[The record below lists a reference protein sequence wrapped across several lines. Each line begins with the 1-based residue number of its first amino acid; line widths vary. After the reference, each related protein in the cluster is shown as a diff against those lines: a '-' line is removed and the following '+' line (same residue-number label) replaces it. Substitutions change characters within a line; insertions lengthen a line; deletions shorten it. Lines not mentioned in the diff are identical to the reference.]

1 MIGIN
6 FSIMNIKNILLVALL
21 AMLPCICN
29 AEVIGAWIKADAI
42 ANGDQVVFVCETY
55 KREFQEISSSSYGA
69 SQTYSD
75 APVGAC
81 PLTVEKDGDAIYF
94 RSNSGKYLEWGGE
107 STKLK
112 WVANSEKKP
121 WNVSFVDGN
130 AEVKSTSDNRY
141 LLYASGSSTFRLYT
155 TKNYETSIAIYVL
168 RTGKVKRN
176 LAFPQ
181 DEYTVD
187 LAETFTVP
195 ELSGVKDGVTY
206 SSSNEAVATVDATT
220 GAVTLIG
227 AGNTTITATAAETEE
242 YYAATASYNLVVTD
256 NASVQTNTLNFT
268 SSTEIASWGVEVPT
282 QGSNIAI
289 PTLFFNEIKLVP
301 VHGST
306 ATSIY
311 KDIKNN
317 YSLRIYRG
325 GRILFSVPN
334 SYEVTEVAM
343 TGEDLNKGEISL
355 KSLTRSSST
364 AIEWKGATQSFAY
377 SHNAESG
384 TSCSIKTIT
393 IKYAPCSARPQ
404 TKQVTIGNAGYA
416 TFASAHAW
424 VLPAGVTAATAKV
437 VGEQVVLTETYA
449 SGSVLPANTG
459 VLLCGEAGVYEF
471 LQPAGGEGGSAP
483 TENALCPALTN
494 QTIEAPAGCQLFI
507 LANDATNGI
516 GFYYQGST
524 GDGSTVAK
532 IGEKA
537 YLVAPVAYGVKGYQ
551 LQWGDATAIHAVEQ
565 AHMVHGIYT
574 LQGTAVQTNDVKQLP
589 KGIYIVNGKKQ
600 VIR

>member
-42 ANGDQVVFVCETY
+42 ADGDQVIFVCETY
-55 KREFQEISSSSYGA
+55 KREFQGISSSFGA
-69 SQTYSD
+69 SKSYSD

-94 RSNSGKYLEWGGE
+94 RSNSGNYLEWGGD
-107 STKLK
+107 SSKLM
-112 WVANSEKKP
+112 WVANSKKKP
-121 WNVSFVDGN
+121 WNVSFVDGI

-141 LLYASGSSTFRLYT
+141 LLYVSGSSTFRLYT

-168 RTGKVKRN
+168 RTGKAKRN

-187 LAETFTVP
+187 FAETFAAP

-227 AGNTTITATAAETEE
+227 AGNTTITATAAETEIH
-242 YYAATASYNLVVTD
+242 YAGTASYNLVVTD
-256 NASVQTNTLNFT
+256 NANVNTVTLNF
-268 SSTEIASWGVEVPT
+268 SSWYQVSSWGIT
-282 QGSNIAI
+282 QPPKSNNSAI
-289 PTLFFNEIKLVP
+289 STLFFEEVKLTP
-301 VHGST
+301 VHGNNT
-306 ATSIY
+306 ETSIY
-311 KDIKNN
+311 RDKDDN
-317 YSLRIYRG
+317 YSLRIYKG
-325 GRILFSVPN
+325 GNITFCVPD
-334 SYEVTEVAM
+334 SYEITEVAING
-343 TGEDLNKGEISL
+343 TNLNNGSISL
-355 KSLTRSSST
+355 SSL
-364 AIEWKGATQSFAY
+364 ATNTTSLIAWTGKVQSFTYA
-377 SHNAESG
+377 SVEG
-384 TSCSIKTIT
+384 TCIIKTIT

-459 VLLCGEAGVYEF
+459 VLLCGEADVYEF
-471 LQPAGGEGGSAP
+471 LQPAEGEVGSAP

>member
-1 MIGIN
+1 VN
-6 FSIMNIKNILLVALL
+6 
-21 AMLPCICN
+21 
-29 AEVIGAWIKADAI
+29 
-42 ANGDQVVFVCETY
+42 
-55 KREFQEISSSSYGA
+55 
-69 SQTYSD
+69 
-75 APVGAC
+75 
-81 PLTVEKDGDAIYF
+81 
-94 RSNSGKYLEWGGE
+94 
-107 STKLK
+107 
-112 WVANSEKKP
+112 
-121 WNVSFVDGN
+121 
-130 AEVKSTSDNRY
+130 
-141 LLYASGSSTFRLYT
+141 
-155 TKNYETSIAIYVL
+155 
-168 RTGKVKRN
+168 
-176 LAFPQ
+176 
-181 DEYTVD
+181 
-187 LAETFTVP
+187 
-195 ELSGVKDGVTY
+195 
-206 SSSNEAVATVDATT
+206 ATT

-256 NASVQTNTLNFT
+256 NASVNTVTLNF
-268 SSTEIASWGVEVPT
+268 SSWNQVSSWGIT
-282 QGSNIAI
+282 QPPKSNNSAI
-289 PTLFFNEIKLVP
+289 STLFFEEVKLTP
-301 VHGST
+301 VHGNNT
-306 ATSIY
+306 ETSIY
-311 KDIKNN
+311 RDKDDN
-317 YSLRIYRG
+317 YSLRIYKG
-325 GRILFSVPN
+325 GNITFCVPD
-334 SYEVTEVAM
+334 SYEITEVAING
-343 TGEDLNKGEISL
+343 TNLNNGSISL
-355 KSLTRSSST
+355 SSL
-364 AIEWKGATQSFAY
+364 ATNTTSLIAWTGKVQSFTYA
-377 SHNAESG
+377 NVEG
-384 TSCSIKTIT
+384 TCIIKTIT

-471 LQPAGGEGGSAP
+471 LQPAEGEVGSAP

-565 AHMVHGIYT
+565 AYMVHGIYT

>member
-1 MIGIN
+1 
-6 FSIMNIKNILLVALL
+6 MNIKNILLVALL

-42 ANGDQVVFVCETY
+42 ADGDQVIFVCETHNC
-55 KREFQEISSSSYGA
+55 EFKEINSSFGA
-69 SQTYSD
+69 SNSYSD
-75 APVGAC
+75 APVGVC
-81 PLTVEKDGDAIYF
+81 PFTVEKDGDAIYF
-94 RSNSGKYLEWGGE
+94 RTSSGYLDYYG
-107 STKLK
+107 SLNKLK
-112 WVANSEKKP
+112 WVANSDKKP
-121 WNVSFVDGN
+121 WNVSFSDNEAKVY
-130 AEVKSTSDNRY
+130 STAANRY
-141 LLYASGSSTFRLYT
+141 LRFTNNTSKNNNTFRLYQDP
-155 TKNYETSIAIYVL
+155 NEETSIAIYVL

-187 LAETFTVP
+187 LAETFIVP

-206 SSSNEAVATVDATT
+206 SSSNEAVATVDVTT

-301 VHGST
+301 VHGNT

-311 KDIKNN
+311 KDTKNN
-317 YSLRIYRG
+317 YSLRIYHRG
-325 GRILFSVPN
+325 GRILFSVPD
-334 SYEVTEVAM
+334 SYEITEVAM

-384 TSCSIKTIT
+384 TSCIIKTIT

-471 LQPAGGEGGSAP
+471 LQPAEGEVGSAP